1 MCSRGN
7 IVDIPQCG
15 LVKCSTTRRP
25 PSPHIPG
32 QLACVCGVDGDRLTV
47 LSPEGGRPGTREVL
61 KVFVPLDSQRQ
72 HASLK
77 SFSMFAVLC
86 Y

>member
-1 MCSRGN
+1 MLKGEYC
-7 IVDIPQCG
+7 
-15 LVKCSTTRRP
+15 KHSTMWFSQGFDNSETTESSQPR
-25 PSPHIPG
+25 SAG
-32 QLACVCGVDGDRLTV
+32 VCVCGVDGVRLTV